1 MFSALH
7 RPAHPGFVSL
17 AVIGLLTSCT
27 AAPSA
32 VSAPVPAA
40 SASAIATAA
49 PGAWSYAG
57 ATGPEAWGTL
67 SPDYAACSDGS
78 AQSPIDIAAPA
89 AADLPNIVYSYSEGE
104 AGLIDNGHS
113 VEAEP
118 MTPGGNSIELEGLR
132 YLLTQLHFHA
142 PSEHQISGQSYPLE
156 VHFVHQSEDGQLA
169 VIGVFVKQGAENAA
183 WKPFTDQISAATDN
197 PEANVVSLDWSSLL
211 PATQTAIRY
220 EGSLTTPGC
229 TEGVAW
235 NVVRQPLSMS
245 AEQIAAFTSEYSGNK
260 RPVQPLDGRTVQID
274 STPAQ

>member
-1 MFSALH
+1 MPTTF
-7 RPAHPGFVSL
+7 RPVARTGVVSL

-27 AAPSA
+27 ATPSV
-32 VSAPVPAA
+32 VSAPVSAA
-40 SASAIATAA
+40 SASATATAA

-57 ATGPEAWGTL
+57 TTGPEAWGTL
-67 SPDYAACSDGS
+67 SPEYAACSDGS

-89 AADLPNIVYSYSEGE
+89 EADLPNTVFLYSAPG
-104 AGLIDNGHS
+104 AGLADNGHT

-118 MTPGGNSIELEGLR
+118 TVPEGNSIELGGLR
-132 YLLTQLHFHA
+132 YLLKQMHFHA

-156 VHFVHQSEDGQLA
+156 MHFVHQSDDGQLA

-197 PEANVVSLDWSSLL
+197 PEATVVPLDWSTLL
-211 PATQTAIRY
+211 PTTQTAIRY

-229 TEGVAW
+229 TEGVTW
-235 NVVRQPLSMS
+235 NVLRQPVSMS
-245 AEQIAAFTSEYSGNK
+245 AEQIAAFTSEYSGNT
-260 RPVQPLDGRTVQID
+260 RPVQPLDGRTVQVD